1 MVFGWPPSFRNFWG
15 LGQQVLQIMSAAA
28 LPAGSSQ
35 GGLNSVDHTGV
46 VVGYDQLCP
55 GEASSR
61 QTAEEG
67 EPPGSVFRSGQVD
80 AEDLTVSLTVDT
92 DSEET
97 GMLTIRPPSRTFIV
111 NASAQ
116 TWV

>member
-1 MVFGWPPSFRNFWG
+1 
-15 LGQQVLQIMSAAA
+15 
-28 LPAGSSQ
+28 
-35 GGLNSVDHTGV
+35 V

-55 GEASSR
+55 SEASSR

-97 GMLTIRPPSRTFIV
+97 GNVDDTAPLADFHRQRIGPDIGVRTSI
-111 NASAQ
+111 
-116 TWV
+116 